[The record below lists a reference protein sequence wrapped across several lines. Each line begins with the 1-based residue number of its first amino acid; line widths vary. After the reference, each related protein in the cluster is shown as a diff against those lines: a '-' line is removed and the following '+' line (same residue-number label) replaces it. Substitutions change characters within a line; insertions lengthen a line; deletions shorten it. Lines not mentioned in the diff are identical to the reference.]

1 MNKDFAEHEVP
12 LMISFGFLSSNLNQD
27 VHAVP
32 HILLA
37 VGIVHIRPLIHGV
50 PSPMSCVLLLAVL
63 QR

>member
-1 MNKDFAEHEVP
+1 MNKDFAEYEVP
-12 LMISFGFLSSNLNQD
+12 VMIRLDFLSSNLNQD

-50 PSPMSCVLLLAVL
+50 PSPMSCVLLLAIL
-63 QR
+63 QW